1 MSPARSPGAD
11 RAQRASHTPAS
22 RQDAL
27 PSRDVLTASV
37 VSAAFGITWALAGA
51 SGLPA
56 GAQAAVRGLGIV
68 IGVVIIVR
76 ALRLRRSAPVPATP
90 GFRSRQYRTVVAA
103 EAAAI
108 IAGLLALALTGN
120 GKYLAAWFAVV
131 VGVHFVAFGRFF
143 SRMYYA
149 LGAVVTAGGVAAA
162 IAGVAGASAAQI
174 GATAGLVA
182 AASLFTAAAWRIF
195 PHRPFTATRHG

>member
-11 RAQRASHTPAS
+11 RAQRPSDTPV

-37 VSAAFGITWALAGA
+37 VSAAFGVAWALFGA

-76 ALRLRRSAPVPATP
+76 AMRLRRSAPVPAMP

-103 EAAAI
+103 EVAAL
-108 IAGLLALALTGN
+108 IAGLIALALTGN

-195 PHRPFTATRHG
+195 PHGSFTATRRG

>member
-1 MSPARSPGAD
+1 MTPARSPGTD
-11 RAQRASHTPAS
+11 RAQRAPDTPA
-22 RQDAL
+22 RQDAS

-37 VSAAFGITWALAGA
+37 VSAAFGIAWALAGA

-68 IGVVIIVR
+68 IGLVIIVR
-76 ALRLRRSAPVPATP
+76 AMRLRRSAPVPATP
-90 GFRSRQYRTVVAA
+90 GFRSRQYSTVVAA
-103 EAAAI
+103 EVAAL
-108 IAGLLALALTGN
+108 IAGLIALALTGN
-120 GKYLAAWFAVV
+120 VRYLAAWFAVV

-149 LGAVVTAGGVAAA
+149 LGAIVTAGGVVAA
-162 IAGVAGASAAQI
+162 IIGVAGGSAAQI

-182 AASLFTAAAWRIF
+182 AASMFTAAAWRIF
-195 PHRPFTATRHG
+195 PHGPFTATRHG

>member
-11 RAQRASHTPAS
+11 RAQRPSDTPV

-37 VSAAFGITWALAGA
+37 VSAAFGIAWALFGA

-76 ALRLRRSAPVPATP
+76 AMRLRRSAPVPAMP
-90 GFRSRQYRTVVAA
+90 GFRSRQYRAVVAA
-103 EAAAI
+103 EVAAI
-108 IAGLLALALTGN
+108 IAGLLALPLTGN
-120 GKYLAAWFAVV
+120 GKYLAAWFDLAWPEPAVYEAGQQAAGVQVV
-131 VGVHFVAFGRFF
+131 VADDVRHHITHPPPGAQRGRLPLLQRQPRQLAKLIEDF
-143 SRMYYA
+143 
-149 LGAVVTAGGVAAA
+149 
-162 IAGVAGASAAQI
+162 
-174 GATAGLVA
+174 
-182 AASLFTAAAWRIF
+182 
-195 PHRPFTATRHG
+195 

>member
-1 MSPARSPGAD
+1 MTQAQTRWRWPA
-11 RAQRASHTPAS
+11 PA
-22 RQDAL
+22 RQDAS

-37 VSAAFGITWALAGA
+37 VSAAFGVAWALFGAG
-51 SGLPA
+51 GLPA
-56 GAQAAVRGLGIV
+56 GAQAAVRGLGIL
-68 IGVVIIVR
+68 IGLVIIVR
-76 ALRLRRSAPVPATP
+76 AMRLRRTAPVPTTP
-90 GFRSRQYRTVVAA
+90 GFRSRQYRAVVAA
-103 EAAAI
+103 EAAALV
-108 IAGLLALALTGN
+108 AGLVVLPLTGN
-120 GKYLAAWFAVV
+120 AKYLAAWFAVV

-162 IAGVAGASAAQI
+162 LVGVAGGSAAQI

-195 PHRPFTATRHG
+195 PHRPSSATRRG

>member
-11 RAQRASHTPAS
+11 RAQRASDTPV

-37 VSAAFGITWALAGA
+37 VSAAFGIAWALAGA

-76 ALRLRRSAPVPATP
+76 AMLLRRSAPVPAMP

-103 EAAAI
+103 EVAAI